1 MASIDFGG
9 NPVNTNGEL
18 PATGQKAPDFT
29 LTGDDFGSV
38 SSSDFSGKK
47 LILNIFPT
55 IATSVCSASVR
66 KFNERASGLDN
77 TVVLCISKDLPLA
90 LKSFCG
96 AEGLED
102 VVTLSD
108 FRGDGFAEDYGVLL
122 VDGGWR
128 GLTAR
133 AVVVI
138 DENGTVSY
146 SELVS
151 SIGQEPDYDSAIAA
165 V

>member
-1 MASIDFGG
+1 MATVDFGG
-9 NPVNTNGEL
+9 NPVNTNGEV
-18 PATGQKAPDFT
+18 PAVGQAAPDFS
-29 LTGDDFGSV
+29 LAGVDFGTV
-38 SSSDFSGKK
+38 SKSDFAGKNI
-47 LILNIFPT
+47 ILNIFPT

-102 VVTLSD
+102 VIPLSD

-128 GLTAR
+128 GLTSR

-138 DENGTVSY
+138 NADGNVSH
-146 SELVS
+146 SELVPA
-151 SIGQEPDYDSAIAA
+151 IGQEPDYDAAIGAL
-165 V
+165 